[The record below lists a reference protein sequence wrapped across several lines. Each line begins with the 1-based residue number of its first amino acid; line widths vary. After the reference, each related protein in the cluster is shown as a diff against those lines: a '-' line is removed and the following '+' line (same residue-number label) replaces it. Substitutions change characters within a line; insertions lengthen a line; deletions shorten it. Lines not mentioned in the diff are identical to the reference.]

1 MAVEKYAQQE
11 RDTEDLRFL
20 EKQNVFFTSFEKLWN
35 WGWACSFWPL
45 GYGCNCCP
53 MELMASSAARFDIA
67 RFGYE
72 VFRQSP
78 RQSDVLLVAGPV
90 TVKMKPVVE
99 RLWAQMPEP
108 KWVVAMGNCACS
120 GGPFKDGYSIIP
132 GCDQFLP
139 VDVYVPGCPP
149 RPEGLFY
156 GFLRLK
162 RKVENTGR
170 KRAKAGRLK

>member
-1 MAVEKYAQQE
+1 MAVEKYAQQD

-35 WGWACSFWPL
+35 WGRARSFWPL

-120 GGPFKDGYSIIP
+120 GDPSKTVTVSFPAVIS
-132 GCDQFLP
+132 
-139 VDVYVPGCPP
+139 
-149 RPEGLFY
+149 FY
-156 GFLRLK
+156 RLMFMFPAVLRV
-162 RKVENTGR
+162 RKVCFT
-170 KRAKAGRLK
+170 AF